1 MKEKEKAKENKH
13 LVAVDKAIS
22 DVTAKICSE
31 MFVDTL
37 EEARKLMAS
46 MPNEHH
52 VLELRD
58 ERGELEFLNK
68 RRAQLV
74 EKAKA
79 EAEMVKNG

>member
-1 MKEKEKAKENKH
+1 MKKPNKH
-13 LVAVDKAIS
+13 LAAVDKAIS
-22 DVTAKICSE
+22 DVTTKICDE

-37 EEARKLMAS
+37 PEARALMAS

-68 RRAQLV
+68 RRQQIVAKL
-74 EKAKA
+74 KAA
-79 EAEMVKNG
+79 GEEVD